1 MANPNAVG
9 NLQLDSFSN
18 GRLGIIRA
26 TTLNTSGNG
35 VTTNIDIPLL
45 SGGLTNG
52 GAVANSGGVI
62 LRRIT
67 VQNPSGN
74 VSAANVSI
82 TTSGDGNISNAVV
95 ANVVLT
101 SLNGTGKYQDLNIA
115 SPYSANTVVS
125 GSVTQCLYVNVNTVS
140 GNNNT
145 VDICV
150 WGDVV
155 SF

>member
-1 MANPNAVG
+1 MANPDSVS
-9 NLQLDSFSN
+9 QYYLDSFGN
-18 GRLGIIRA
+18 GRLGVVRA
-26 TTLNTSGNG
+26 ASLNTGGNA
-35 VTTNIDIPLL
+35 VITIPIL

-62 LRRIT
+62 IRRVTI
-67 VQNPSGN
+67 QNATGN

-82 TTSGDGNISNAVV
+82 SATNNNANIVV

-101 SLNGTGKYQDLNIA
+101 AVTATGTYQDLNVA
-115 SPYSANTVVS
+115 SPYTANVVS
-125 GSVTQCLYVNVNTVS
+125 GSVTQALYVNINTPS
-140 GNNNT
+140 GNANT

-150 WGDVV
+150 YGDVV

>member
-1 MANPNAVG
+1 MANPDSVS
-9 NLQLDSFSN
+9 QFYLDNFSN
-18 GRLGIIRA
+18 GRLGVVRA
-26 TTLNTSGNG
+26 ASLNTGGNA
-35 VTTNIDIPLL
+35 VITIPIL

-62 LRRIT
+62 IRRVTI
-67 VQNPSGN
+67 QNATGN

-82 TTSGDGNISNAVV
+82 SATNNNANIVV

-101 SLNGTGKYQDLNIA
+101 AVTATGTYQDLNVA
-115 SPYSANTVVS
+115 SPYTANVVS
-125 GSVTQCLYVNVNTVS
+125 GSVTQALYVNINTPS
-140 GNNNT
+140 GNANT

-150 WGDVV
+150 YGDVV

>member
-1 MANPNAVG
+1 MANADSVA
-9 NLQLDSFSN
+9 QLYQDSFSN
-18 GRLGIIRA
+18 SRLGVVRA
-26 TTLNTSGNG
+26 ASLNTGGNA
-35 VTTNIDIPLL
+35 VITIPIL

-62 LRRIT
+62 IRRVTI
-67 VQNPSGN
+67 QNATGN

-82 TTSGDGNISNAVV
+82 SATNNNANIVV

-101 SLNGTGKYQDLNIA
+101 AVTATGTYQDLNVA
-115 SPYSANTVVS
+115 SPYTANVVS
-125 GSVTQCLYVNVNTVS
+125 GSVTQALYVNINTPS
-140 GNNNT
+140 GNANT

-150 WGDVV
+150 YGDVV

>member
-1 MANPNAVG
+1 MANADSVS
-9 NLQLDSFSN
+9 QFFLDSFSN
-18 GRLGIIRA
+18 GRLGVVRA
-26 TTLNTSGNG
+26 TALNTGGNA
-35 VTTNIDIPLL
+35 VITIPLL

-62 LRRIT
+62 VRRVTI
-67 VQNPSGN
+67 QNATGN

-82 TTSGDGNISNAVV
+82 SATNNNANIVV

-101 SLNGTGKYQDLNIA
+101 AITSTGLYQDLNVA
-115 SPYSANTVVS
+115 AVYSSNVVS
-125 GSVTQCLYVNVNTVS
+125 GAVTQALYVNVNTPS
-140 GNNNT
+140 GNANT

-150 WGDVV
+150 YGDVV